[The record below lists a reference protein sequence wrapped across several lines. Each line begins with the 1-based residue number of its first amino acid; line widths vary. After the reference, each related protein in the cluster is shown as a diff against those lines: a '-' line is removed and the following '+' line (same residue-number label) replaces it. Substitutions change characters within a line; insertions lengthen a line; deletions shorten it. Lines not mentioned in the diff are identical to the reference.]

1 MNEKLIILGIVI
13 LEMIVIGILKYQTR
27 KLKSDYAYIRW
38 QLEWYKEQ
46 YEKLYKILTNSDRG
60 NK

>member
-1 MNEKLIILGIVI
+1 MNEKLITLGIVI

-27 KLKSDYAYIRW
+27 KLKSDYTYIRW

-46 YEKLYKILTNSDRG
+46 NEKLYKILTNLDRG